1 MFWNCIQ
8 VFCGFFIL
16 FVDVGNGKFL
26 MLPGK
31 NSDPVNHITGYY
43 KVIYIIT
50 EPVNELKPGIFK
62 KSFAPYMDIRN
73 KYSLSDPIFPFMVVF
88 WEFGISGHII
98 LFTNIRLPSEDRV
111 PVIPMTSSSRIRF
124 ADSNSSLSLSLW
136 IKIRNVPVGS
146 SIWISL
152 WPFEVV
158 FISSTIPITDKGS
171 LVSRFLFLRLSIGLA
186 PSLFRSISPR
196 EL

>member
-1 MFWNCIQ
+1 MIYQDLYTDIHHGWISYKDEIIPEHFGNSLRKAWLRLCLSHSIMVSRWNYDLDMFWNCIQ

-26 MLPGK
+26 ILPGK

-73 KYSLSDPIFPFMVVF
+73 KYSLSDPIFPIYG
-88 WEFGISGHII
+88 GILGIW
-98 LFTNIRLPSEDRV
+98 NIRPYYPIYKHQV
-111 PVIPMTSSSRIRF
+111 
-124 ADSNSSLSLSLW
+124 
-136 IKIRNVPVGS
+136 
-146 SIWISL
+146 
-152 WPFEVV
+152 
-158 FISSTIPITDKGS
+158 TIG
-171 LVSRFLFLRLSIGLA
+171 R
-186 PSLFRSISPR
+186 
-196 EL
+196 